1 MNSYYYKYNDTDV
14 YVLELKQ
21 SLITTPEVA
30 LLSDQISEL
39 LNEPNLTGVIIH
51 QTDKDLKI
59 NSGGLGQLIRLV
71 PKKAVTCNSSGKL
84 KRILII
90 AKFDRQFKDYHTLEE
105 AVESYY

>member
-1 MNSYYYKYNDTDV
+1 M
-14 YVLELKQ
+14 
-21 SLITTPEVA
+21 
-30 LLSDQISEL
+30 
-39 LNEPNLTGVIIH
+39 
-51 QTDKDLKI
+51 
-59 NSGGLGQLIRLV
+59 GQLIRLV